1 MRRHERRGRAMSRR
15 DERGSALVEL
25 VWLAVLLLVPLVY
38 LLLAVFDVQRASFG
52 AEAAARAA
60 GRAYALADTDAE
72 GLRRAQDAASV
83 ALEDQGVTEPVDLE
97 ITCDPAP
104 PCHRR
109 GATIAVRLSSHVV
122 LPLVPAALGGG
133 APSFAIRADH
143 RVPIGR
149 YRDLGP

>member
-1 MRRHERRGRAMSRR
+1 MTTSRARRSG
-15 DERGSALVEL
+15 DESGSALVEF
-25 VWLAVLLLVPLVY
+25 VWLAMLLLVPLVY
-38 LLLAVFDVQRASFG
+38 LLLAVFDVQRAAFG
-52 AEAAARAA
+52 ASAASRAA

-72 GLRRAQDAASV
+72 GLVRARAAVEV
-83 ALEDQGVTEPVDLE
+83 ALADQGVDQPADLQ

-109 GATIAVRLSSHVV
+109 GSTIIVRVSSRVT

-133 APSFAIRADH
+133 APGFAVASEH

-149 YRDLGP
+149 YREVGP